1 MIREESDKI
10 IDDSNF
16 HQNLKISKISNNE
29 NEIVTAT
36 PIIISRINRVHFF
49 FNSKEAY
56 IILAI
61 SKGKIDYMI
70 YLSFL
75 IIFGESFKVF
85 KDKDQMFVLIIWNGK
100 ITYSFVK
107 FTILMNSFDLNKKF
121 LI

>member
-49 FNSKEAY
+49 LNSKEAY

-85 KDKDQMFVLIIWNGK
+85 KDKD
-100 ITYSFVK
+100 
-107 FTILMNSFDLNKKF
+107 
-121 LI
+121 